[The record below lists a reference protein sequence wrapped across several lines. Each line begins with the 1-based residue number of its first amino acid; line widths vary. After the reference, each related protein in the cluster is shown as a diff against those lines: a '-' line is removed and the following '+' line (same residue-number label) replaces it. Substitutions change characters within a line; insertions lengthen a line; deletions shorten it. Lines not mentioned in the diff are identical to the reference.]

1 MANQFKET
9 QQVNFIFTLTDE
21 DGMSETTRTIS
32 IDETAISPENQ
43 QDFIDATQ
51 QIRAYITS
59 DAEIM
64 PASLS
69 SIFSMKQNELLAPS
83 TYKDDIEDETGHWR
97 VTDVNLVYVN
107 EIRTSIDTASN

>member
-1 MANQFKET
+1 MANQMKVT
-9 QQVNFIFTLTDE
+9 DQVNFIFTLTDE
-21 DGMSETTRTIS
+21 DGMAETTRTIS
-32 IDETAISPENQ
+32 IDDTAISNENRQ
-43 QDFIDATQ
+43 EFITATQ

-69 SIFSMKQNELLAPS
+69 SIFSMKQNELLAP
-83 TYKDDIEDETGHWR
+83 TNYKDDIEDDTGHWR

-107 EIRTSIDTASN
+107 ETRTSIDTAAQ

>member
-9 QQVNFIFTLTDE
+9 NQVNFIFTLTDE
-21 DGMSETTRTIS
+21 DGMGETTRTIS
-32 IDETAISPENQ
+32 IDETAITSENQ
-43 QDFIDATQ
+43 SDFVTAVQ
-51 QIRAYITS
+51 QIKAYITS

-69 SIFSMKQNELLAPS
+69 SVFSMKQNELLAPS
-83 TYKDDIEDETGHWR
+83 SYKDDIEDETGHWR

-107 EIRTSIDTASN
+107 EVRTSIDTAAQ

>member
-21 DGMSETTRTIS
+21 DGMAETTRTIS
-32 IDETAISPENQ
+32 IDETAISSQNQ